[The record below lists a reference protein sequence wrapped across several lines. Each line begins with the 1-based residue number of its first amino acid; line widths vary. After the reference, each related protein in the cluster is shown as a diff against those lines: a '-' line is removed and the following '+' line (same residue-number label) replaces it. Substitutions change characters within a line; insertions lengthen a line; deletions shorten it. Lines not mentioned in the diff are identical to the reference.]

1 MSKTMT
7 KHEINMKKFR
17 RINNKSLRQHL
28 IHKFLNSYGY
38 DKGQVTAQAIV
49 DDILKTIE
57 HYFVVRKPLEQMAQ
71 GKTPPDEF
79 SDERYLRYGQLVWMA
94 VPVDEFPG
102 RGKSIVKTR
111 MKPVILTYLASEDM
125 ESIQHGFSSRKLRI
139 NRMVRWCE
147 EAYDQGALLTQLDLA
162 VLLNVCDAVVSDYV
176 NEFQRASGRILP
188 TRGNIHDMS
197 GAITHKRE
205 IITLYL
211 QGCLTPTIA
220 KKTRHSKDA
229 VDRYIKDYESVKL
242 VRTAIDDID
251 KISQIIHLS
260 KRVVSQY
267 LDLIPED
274 EFASIEL
281 NESKSLVPESVE
293 KRPLDQQ

>member
-1 MSKTMT
+1 MSKTLT
-7 KHEINMKKFR
+7 KHEVNLKKFR
-17 RINNKSLRQHL
+17 RINDKSLRQHL

-71 GKTPPDEF
+71 GKPPP
-79 SDERYLRYGQLVWMA
+79 DERYLRYGQLVWMA
-94 VPVDEFPG
+94 VPVDEFPE
-102 RGKSIVKTR
+102 RGKSIAKTR
-111 MKPVILTYLASEDM
+111 MKPVILTYLASEDI
-125 ESIQHGFSSRKLRI
+125 ETIRDGFTSRKLRI
-139 NRMVRWCE
+139 NRMIRWCE

-162 VLLNVCDAVVSDYV
+162 VLLNVCDGVVSDYV
-176 NEFQRASGRILP
+176 NEFQRATGRMLP

-220 KKTRHSKDA
+220 RKTRHSKDA
-229 VDRYIKDYESVKL
+229 VDRYIKDYEAVKL
-242 VRTAIDDID
+242 VRTVTADID
-251 KISQIIHLS
+251 KISQVTYLS
-260 KRVVSQY
+260 KRVISQY
-267 LDLIPED
+267 LDLIPSE
-274 EFASIEL
+274 ELNSIEP
-281 NESKSLVPESVE
+281 NESKSLAPENVE
-293 KRPLDQQ
+293 KRTLDHQ

>member
-1 MSKTMT
+1 MSKTLT
-7 KHEINMKKFR
+7 KHEVNLKKFR
-17 RINNKSLRQHL
+17 RINDKSLRQHL
-28 IHKFLNSYGY
+28 IYKFLNSYGY
-38 DKGQVTAQAIV
+38 DKGEVTAQAIV

-71 GKTPPDEF
+71 GKPPP
-79 SDERYLRYGQLVWMA
+79 DERYLRYGQLVWMA
-94 VPVDEFPG
+94 VPVDEFPE

-111 MKPVILTYLASEDM
+111 MKPVILTYLASEDI
-125 ESIQHGFSSRKLRI
+125 ETIRGGFTSRQLRT

-162 VLLNVCDAVVSDYV
+162 VLLNVCDGVVSDYV
-176 NEFQRASGRILP
+176 NEFQRATGRILP

-220 KKTRHSKDA
+220 RKTRHSKDA
-229 VDRYIKDYESVKL
+229 VDRYIKDYEAVKL
-242 VRTAIDDID
+242 VRTATNDID
-251 KISQIIHLS
+251 KISQITHLS
-260 KRVVSQY
+260 KRVISQY

-274 EFASIEL
+274 ELANIDL
-281 NESKSLVPESVE
+281 NESKILAPESVE
-293 KRPLDQQ
+293 KKPLDHQ

>member
-1 MSKTMT
+1 MSKTLT
-7 KHEINMKKFR
+7 KHEVNLKKFR
-17 RINNKSLRQHL
+17 RINDKSLRQHL
-28 IHKFLNSYGY
+28 IYKFLNSYGY
-38 DKGQVTAQAIV
+38 DKGEVTAQAIV

-71 GKTPPDEF
+71 GKPPP
-79 SDERYLRYGQLVWMA
+79 DERYLRYGQLVWMA
-94 VPVDEFPG
+94 VPVDEFPE

-111 MKPVILTYLASEDM
+111 MKPVILTYLASEDI
-125 ESIQHGFSSRKLRI
+125 ETIRGGFTSRQLRT

-162 VLLNVCDAVVSDYV
+162 VLLNVCDGVVSDYV
-176 NEFQRASGRILP
+176 NEFQRATGRILP

-220 KKTRHSKDA
+220 RKTRHSKDA
-229 VDRYIKDYESVKL
+229 VDRYIKDYEAVKL
-242 VRTAIDDID
+242 VRTATNDID
-251 KISQIIHLS
+251 KISQITHLS
-260 KRVVSQY
+260 KRVISQY

-274 EFASIEL
+274 ELANIDL
-281 NESKSLVPESVE
+281 NESKLLAPESVE
-293 KRPLDQQ
+293 KKPLDHQ